1 MSRNLA
7 LTVQVDGKDR
17 EAYKPPYGA
26 RLRVKDGEKVKRGQ
40 RLAEWD
46 PYTTP
51 IITEV
56 GGKVRFEDLVENFS
70 VREEADEATGIS
82 NRVVIDWRAS
92 TKGSD
97 LRPAMAVIGR
107 GRRLQAPLQRR
118 RGPLPAAGGRDSLD
132 RRRRRG
138 QAGRGHGPDPDRK
151 RQDPRHHRRSAAG
164 GRAVRSPPSE
174 GLRGHRRDG
183 RPRRV
188 RARLQEQAP
197 HQDHPGGRWRAR
209 SSS

>member
-1 MSRNLA
+1 MRPRRRQVTVA
-7 LTVQVDGKDR
+7 LTVLVDDKER

-56 GGKVRFEDLVENFS
+56 AGRVRFEDLVDNMS

-92 TKGSD
+92 PRGAD
-97 LRPAMAVIGR
+97 LRPAVAVLDADGNYKKLSNGGDAR
-107 GRRLQAPLQRR
+107 ML
-118 RGPLPAAGGRDSLD
+118 LPVGAILSVGYGDE
-132 RRRRRG
+132 
-138 QAGRGHGPDPDRK
+138 
-151 RQDPRHHRRSAAG
+151 
-164 GRAVRSPPSE
+164 V
-174 GLRGHRRDG
+174 
-183 RPRRV
+183 
-188 RARLQEQAP
+188 
-197 HQDHPGGRWRAR
+197 
-209 SSS
+209 